1 MALHRLCAHCRHRL
15 RQYLF
20 TAARSVM
27 PDLYRVQPLL
37 RDGNTRRSRSRQTTL
52 SSAHRPS
59 STPITE
65 RLVAV
70 RTFFVG
76 IECRKVLV
84 PQDGLPPLLWAR
96 PYQQAAVT
104 AVT

>member
-1 MALHRLCAHCRHRL
+1 
-15 RQYLF
+15 
-20 TAARSVM
+20 M

-59 STPITE
+59 STPITG

-76 IECRKVLV
+76 IECRKGLV
-84 PQDGLPPLLWAR
+84 PQDGLSPRSSGPGL
-96 PYQQAAVT
+96 YQQAAVT

>member
-1 MALHRLCAHCRHRL
+1 
-15 RQYLF
+15 
-20 TAARSVM
+20 M

-59 STPITE
+59 STPITG

-70 RTFFVG
+70 RTFLVG
-76 IECRKVLV
+76 IERRKGI
-84 PQDGLPPLLWAR
+84 PQDGLSPPFVWAR
-96 PYQQAAVT
+96 PLPASRGHRRHLMNSELMPTFEARGPNIDT
-104 AVT
+104 ALSDN